1 MFHRIEQP
9 KILREI
15 LEQIKQ
21 NIANGQ
27 LKKGDRLPSERQMAE
42 TFGVSRAIIRE
53 ALKSLE
59 MIGLIDCVQGG
70 GNYIATSINN
80 SMTEPLSIMFMLEG
94 GSITQVQQ
102 LRRTLEIAAVGLA
115 ATRIS
120 QGDLALLEQ
129 ICSCLEANTKAS
141 DEVAQDRAF
150 HFTLA
155 VASGNPLFITMQ
167 SAVSALIENQIRG
180 VRSSMVREHDTL
192 TRVNAQHRAVLE
204 ALRAGDRDRA
214 VAAMTNHLNFIEKYL
229 IP

>member
-9 KILREI
+9 RILHEI

-21 NIANGQ
+21 SIANGQ

-42 TFGVSRAIIRE
+42 MFGVSRAIIRE

-59 MIGLIDCVQGG
+59 MIGLIDCIQGG
-70 GNYIATSINN
+70 GNFIATSINN
-80 SMTEPLSIMFMLEG
+80 CLTEPLSIMFMLEG

-102 LRRTLEIAAVGLA
+102 LRRSLEISAVGLA
-115 ATRIS
+115 ASRIS
-120 QGDLALLEQ
+120 QGDLSALEQ
-129 ICSCLEANTKAS
+129 ICTVLEANAKTG
-141 DEVAQDRAF
+141 DEVAQDRLF
-150 HFTLA
+150 HFTLS

-180 VRSSMVREHDTL
+180 VRSSMLREQDTL

-204 ALRAGDRDRA
+204 ALRAGDRERA
-214 VAAMTNHLNFIEKYL
+214 VAAMTNHLDFIEKYL

>member
-1 MFHRIEQP
+1 MFQRIEQP
-9 KILREI
+9 RILREI

-42 TFGVSRAIIRE
+42 MFGVSRAIIRE
-53 ALKSLE
+53 AIKSLE

-70 GNYIATSINN
+70 GNYIATNINN
-80 SMTEPLSIMFMLEG
+80 GLTEPLSIMFMLEG
-94 GSITQVQQ
+94 GTITQVQQ
-102 LRRTLEIAAVGLA
+102 LRRSLEITAVGLA
-115 ATRIS
+115 AARIS
-120 QGDLALLEQ
+120 QADLAVLDQ
-129 ICSCLEANTKAS
+129 ICTCLEGSDHTC

-155 VASGNPLFITMQ
+155 HASGNPLFITMQ
-167 SAVSALIENQIRG
+167 NAVSALIENQIRG
-180 VRSSMVREHDTL
+180 VRSSMLREPDTM

-204 ALRAGDRDRA
+204 ALRAGDPARA
-214 VAAMTNHLNFIEKYL
+214 VAAMTNHLDFIEKYL